1 MIKRA
6 TSSFPV
12 DSDPF
17 HLDCLVQAVIGPVAL
32 DVAREIHSEEYES
45 YATRVL
51 IVTVLAILI
60 TAPVGATF
68 ITVLGPR
75 LLDKE
80 PTATPESNTVPS
92 NQNNERAGHQSL
104 EFL

>member
-1 MIKRA
+1 LIN
-6 TSSFPV
+6 P
-12 DSDPF
+12 
-17 HLDCLVQAVIGPVAL
+17 LDCLVQAAIGPVAL
-32 DVAREIHSEEYES
+32 DIAREIHSEEYES
-45 YATRVL
+45 YASRVL
-51 IVTVLAILI
+51 IVAVLAILI

-92 NQNNERAGHQSL
+92 NQNNGRGGSSAH
-104 EFL
+104 